1 MLKVLSYISS
11 DLTIFN
17 PLEELDP
24 LEKLERKKECI
35 RKGKPFPETDWYP
48 DTKTHSLPYF
58 FKELTGWR
66 TSQVFDSFISDLSKH
81 FKLIAHGSS
90 VNGTNKIPNDYDLLV
105 ISEPNYTCA
114 NLKIRKFKNLE
125 MGVDD
130 FLNLRNQRKLN

>member
-1 MLKVLSYISS
+1 MLKILSYISS
-11 DLTIFN
+11 DLTIIN
-17 PLEELDP
+17 PLDE
-24 LEKLERKKECI
+24 LERKKECI
-35 RKGKPFPETDWYP
+35 IKGKPFPETYWYP

-114 NLKIRKFKNLE
+114 NLKIRNFKNILKK
-125 MGVDD
+125 
-130 FLNLRNQRKLN
+130 LNIILRNGKKIKTLTLIEV